1 MYDLDRNAR
10 QAQEKCELAPNT
22 HYDYACDIV
31 SASFLYWGEHCV
43 ECTEPS
49 CYVTCDLYVSRPD
62 GRCRRFTRGIVRNP
76 RFPSTRGYGAEV
88 SFKKWGKLEARGN
101 SALIAHRWL
110 MLVERLLGGSRPLL
124 DLLSA
129 AVWRVSG
136 DARWRSITLRT
147 IDRAVQKAHARRRH
161 SRPEAFLLE
170 LYNPAETTAVLHI
183 VFSVARKA
191 LKVGGLIRWRCCRH
205 FANGWNCFPDTLGM
219 RSRMRSLLQ
228 WRNPISRLIL
238 L

>member
-1 MYDLDRNAR
+1 MYDIDRNAR
-10 QAQEKCELAPNT
+10 QAQGQCELVPNT
-22 HYDYACDIV
+22 RYDYVCDIV
-31 SASFLYWGEHCV
+31 SASFLFWGEHCV

-62 GRCRRFTRGIVRNP
+62 GRCRRFTQGIVRNP
-76 RFPSTRGYGAEV
+76 QFPSARGYGAEV

-101 SALIAHRWL
+101 SALMAHRWL
-110 MLVERLLGGSRPLL
+110 MLVERVLGGSRPLL

-136 DARWRSITLRT
+136 NARWRSITLRT

-161 SRPEAFLLE
+161 SRPDAFLLE
-170 LYNPAETTAVLHI
+170 LYNPAETNAVLQI
-183 VFSVARKA
+183 VLSVARKA
-191 LKVGGLIRWRCCRH
+191 LTARGLDPMALLPSFGRRLELPPGYSRH
-205 FANGWNCFPDTLGM
+205 AIPYAQLAPVAESD
-219 RSRMRSLLQ
+219 SHS
-228 WRNPISRLIL
+228 IL